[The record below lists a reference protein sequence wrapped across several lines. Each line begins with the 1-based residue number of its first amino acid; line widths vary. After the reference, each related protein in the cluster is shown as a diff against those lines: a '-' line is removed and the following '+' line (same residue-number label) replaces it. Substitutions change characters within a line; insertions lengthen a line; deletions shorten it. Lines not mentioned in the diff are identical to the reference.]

1 MAAVKTLPTDVS
13 KVGAE
18 GNVKLFGR
26 WEAHEVECKDISL
39 TDYIQ
44 IRHAVYLP
52 HTAGRYAKKQFKKAQ
67 MPIVERLVD
76 SLMMKGRNNGK
87 KLMAVRIV
95 AHAFEIIHL
104 LTDQNPIQVLVDAIV
119 NTGPREDSTRIG
131 SQGTVRRQAVD
142 VSPLRRV
149 NQAVA
154 LLTIGTRESAFRNVK
169 SVAECLADEL
179 INAAKGSSN
188 SYAIKKKDELERVA
202 KSNRLLCTR
211 IRDCLSV
218 LVSGTGSIS
227 QSKRRNGHKENPGC
241 CMSSQQTAKPSLQGV
256 RIKARKGAVKA
267 QAKHEPSVFRDQV
280 YKYLEPVQSGD
291 FEGYTKELVAAG
303 GTLEYLKYAD
313 ALFEILIVGGL
324 LQPGGNFL
332 DDGAPKSPF
341 SVANVPEPVQIDEVK
356 KYVEVFNK
364 LIRRYKYLQRPLE
377 ESSLPTLMQ
386 YMHRWPPEQKDKVA
400 IATGLMISQGLASA
414 SCLQTLTKDS
424 IVKDGAALSIVTS
437 VFRVIL
443 AEQTMDHLSS
453 LLKKGG
459 IKDLLLFFPVPKRTA
474 DALLTHFKEANL
486 PQISDW
492 YTKKQ
497 TSALKT
503 QLIAQLKEM
512 CENEEPPEAII
523 TAIKEHQAALPE
535 TELVQVIWQGLMAS
549 VDWSARADQ
558 IEGLALREVTKYA
571 PIIEPFC
578 NTGKSQVA
586 LINVVQVYCYDDTR
600 IIKAFPQILKVL
612 YNKDCVSD
620 QAIIYWFQK
629 GAKPQGK
636 QHFLKASEP
645 LVKFLQSQQDES
657 DEEDEE

>member
-18 GNVKLFGR
+18 GTVKLFGR
-26 WEAHEVECKDISL
+26 WETQDVECKDISL

-52 HTAGRYAKKQFKKAQ
+52 HTAGRYAKKQFRKAQ

-188 SYAIKKKDELERVA
+188 SYAIK
-202 KSNRLLCTR
+202 
-211 IRDCLSV
+211 
-218 LVSGTGSIS
+218 
-227 QSKRRNGHKENPGC
+227 
-241 CMSSQQTAKPSLQGV
+241 GV

-267 QAKHEPSVFRDQV
+267 QAKHEPSVFRDQL
-280 YKYLEPVQSGD
+280 YKHLEPVQSGD

-324 LQPGGNFL
+324 LQPGGSFV

-341 SVANVPEPVQIDEVK
+341 SIANVPEPIQVDEVK

-377 ESSLPTLMQ
+377 ESSLPSLMQ

-400 IATGLMISQGLASA
+400 VATGLMISQGLASA
-414 SCLQTLTKDS
+414 GCLQTLTKDS
-424 IVKDGAALSIVTS
+424 IVKDGAALNIVTS

-443 AEQTMDHLSS
+443 AEQTMEHLSS

-459 IKDLLLFFPVPKRTA
+459 IKDLLLFFPLSKRTA
-474 DALLTHFKEANL
+474 DALLTHFKDANL
-486 PQISDW
+486 SQIADW

-503 QLIAQLKEM
+503 QLIAQLKQM
-512 CENEEPPEAII
+512 CENEEPPETIIAAIR
-523 TAIKEHQAALPE
+523 EHQAALPE
-535 TELVQVIWQGLMAS
+535 AELVQVIWQGLMAS

-645 LVKFLQSQQDES
+645 LVKFLQSQEDES
-657 DEEDEE
+657 DDDEE